1 MKTARIILI
10 ALALVATINASL
22 LACDSCRRR
31 VCVLRS
37 HPVVTPT
44 VKVAP
49 AATPNYST
57 SSTDNSLTYNLT
69 YNIQSG
75 QLPAAQGDTLYG
87 YRAATYS
94 ATDLGVDNYISQ
106 RLVADAS
113 AIQSKVLAGQQA
125 NAAAAAEIAKLQI
138 KGQIIT
144 SALNA
149 LADTSAT
156 SEQTQATF
164 TQNIQASASVGGASA
179 RDHVVANSAVAQ
191 RTVELVNAKCIACHG
206 PSRQAGGLDLSNLAN
221 VDGQKVLARVTS
233 ADPTKRMP
241 LGEGDVPGTPLRV
254 QELSILF
261 HAVGVE

>member
-1 MKTARIILI
+1 MRSASSLLT

-37 HPVVTPT
+37 HQVVTPT

-87 YRAATYS
+87 YRASTYS
-94 ATDLGVDNYISQ
+94 ATDLGVDNYVSQ

-113 AIQSKVLAGQQA
+113 AIQSKVLAGQQV
-125 NAAAAAEIAKLQI
+125 AAASAAEIAKLQI

-144 SALNA
+144 QALAA
-149 LADTSAT
+149 LADTSTTA
-156 SEQTQATF
+156 EQTQATF
-164 TQNIQASASVGGASA
+164 TQNIHTEASASVGTSGDNAL
-179 RDHVVANSAVAQ
+179 AQ
-191 RTVELVNAKCIACHG
+191 RVTNLVQAKCVSCHG
-206 PSRQAGGLDLSNLAN
+206 PSRQAGGLDLSNLAS
-221 VDGQKVLARVTS
+221 VDGAKVLARVTS

-241 LGEGDVPGTPLRV
+241 LGEGDVPGTPLSV
-254 QELSILF
+254 GELSTLF
-261 HAVGVE
+261 AAVGVVE